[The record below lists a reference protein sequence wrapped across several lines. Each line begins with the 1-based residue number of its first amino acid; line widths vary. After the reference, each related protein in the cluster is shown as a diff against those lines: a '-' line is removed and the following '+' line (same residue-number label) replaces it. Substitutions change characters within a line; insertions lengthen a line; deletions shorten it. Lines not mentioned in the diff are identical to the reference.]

1 MISIEQ
7 DYKRLNELWGSVN
20 KDTPFFMLGEIMLE
34 LSTINARLGEHV
46 AELHLQATS
55 AEGKQFLHHK
65 SLNASDTKAALLA
78 RYESV
83 DTRKE
88 YERAKYVWKS
98 TDVLANRI
106 QSWLNIKK
114 TEFNNGGRTT

>member
-1 MISIEQ
+1 MTIDQ
-7 DYKRLNELWGSVN
+7 DYKRLTELWGSVS
-20 KDTPFFMLGEIMLE
+20 KDTPFFTLGEIMLE
-34 LSTINARLGEHV
+34 LSVINARLGEHV
-46 AELHLQATS
+46 ADLHLKATS

-65 SLNASDTKAALLA
+65 SLNSSDTKAALLA

-83 DTRKE
+83 DARKE

-114 TEFNNGGRTT
+114 TELNNGGRVT